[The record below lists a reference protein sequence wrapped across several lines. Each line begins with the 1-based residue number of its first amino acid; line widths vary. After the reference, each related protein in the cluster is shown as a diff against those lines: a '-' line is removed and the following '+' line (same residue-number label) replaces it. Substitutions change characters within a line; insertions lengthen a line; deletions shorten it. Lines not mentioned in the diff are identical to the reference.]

1 MFPDRVYS
9 YVVDNSKQFKSSV
22 HGEPIS
28 TVVNFNVHDNAGESL
43 PDGNQHKGLGRYN
56 IWTSAP
62 LQYDEESK
70 TYSLTADISEID
82 QIWFNTA
89 GIVPVTGLKSLT
101 VGEIETD
108 DFYTEDFII
117 DSGDAVECV
126 QDGPYRFQFRRPTL
140 MGEIKVSLSS
150 EPYDYTEE
158 SPDITLN
165 MVNRFGGK
173 IPLSAEYEGAV
184 YNAPKRLGIGM
195 YDILDLYSTA
205 QFKTD
210 FVYLSGSRRVFCD
223 NAFRI
228 VGYEN
233 NYRSCA
239 VQASSFNLVNAY
251 VLDRDGVAQSIGDGY
266 TLSDVAIWLMPK
278 NTNLKISAQVNIDV
292 DPALT
297 RLKAYHIS
305 DGMYKLMSDMRSL
318 SLSSTG

>member
-1 MFPDRVYS
+1 M
-9 YVVDNSKQFKSSV
+9 
-22 HGEPIS
+22 HEEPIS
-28 TVVNFNVHDNAGESL
+28 TVVKFNVHDNEGESL

-62 LQYDEESK
+62 LQYDETSK
-70 TYSLTADISEID
+70 TYSLTADISKID

-101 VGEIETD
+101 GGEIETD

-117 DSGDAVECV
+117 DSGDGGDAVECV
-126 QDGPYRFQFRRPTL
+126 QNSPYKFQFRRPTR

-158 SPDITLN
+158 SPDITLT

-173 IPLSAEYEGAV
+173 IPLSAEYEGVV
-184 YNAPKRLGIGM
+184 YNAPKRLEIGM
-195 YDILDLYSTA
+195 YDILDLYSTT

-251 VLDRDGVAQSIGDGY
+251 VLDSAGGSQSIGDGY

-278 NTNLKISAQVNIDV
+278 NTNLKISTQVNIDV

-297 RLKAYHIS
+297 SLKAYHIS
-305 DGMYKLMSDMRSL
+305 DGMYKLMSDTRSL